1 MDKLKVSQR
10 IRAALQ
16 EGEDIL
22 TSLLGLIIAI
32 SGLIAF
38 ADVFS
43 NGRALAFLPWLLWVW
58 IVSQA
63 VAVDYM
69 FYIATKRQFTMH
81 NVEPFVYWSR
91 WVLIVVL
98 GVLVVFVGAIFTV
111 NETQGGAISASMQVL
126 GIPSIAFMYARAAA
140 PVLLLFV
147 IGIDHALD
155 RVTPLAQPPIA
166 PDVVNVLVEKLEH
179 LTVTV
184 NQLTNPSMPALPE
197 QAESLPDV
205 PIMTW
210 HEDGKVD
217 TVQFPGKDPVHVHE
231 RNKAPANPEPIY
243 QGKFMSKEQEIAAIL
258 ARMPGASVQEIAQEA
273 RCSVR
278 TAEKWIQ
285 RLVPQGE
292 E

>member
-1 MDKLKVSQR
+1 MDKPKVSQR

-63 VAVDYM
+63 IAVDYM

-111 NETQGGAISASMQVL
+111 NETQGSTIAASMRVL

-155 RVTPLAQPPIA
+155 KVGPAQPEAVA
-166 PDVVNVLVEKLEH
+166 PDVLNVLVERLDH
-179 LTVTV
+179 LSVTV
-184 NQLTNPSMPALPE
+184 NQLTNPSMPALPKPASTANE
-197 QAESLPDV
+197 KQVYEGV
-205 PIMTW
+205 PINSS
-210 HEDGKVD
+210 
-217 TVQFPGKDPVHVHE
+217 E
-231 RNKAPANPEPIY
+231 R
-243 QGKFMSKEQEIAAIL
+243 FLSKEQEIAAIL
-258 ARMPGASVQEIAQEA
+258 AQRPDASVQEVAREA
-273 RCSVR
+273 HCSER

-285 RLVPQGE
+285 RLVTQGGK
-292 E
+292 